1 MKDGHKIYAV
11 IDTNVLVS
19 ALFSSLE
26 NSNPGIV
33 INQVLEG
40 NITPLVNASILQ
52 EYREVLSRPKFN
64 FPERLIS
71 ALYDAFHELGMD
83 TETEQLDSSV
93 FPDKDDVVFYEVKM
107 AVEDSYL
114 VTGNIKHFPKDPLI
128 VTPAQMVAILKE
140 KGIYHEGIK

>member
-1 MKDGHKIYAV
+1 MKDANKIYAV

-19 ALFSSLE
+19 ALFLSPK

-40 NITPLVNASILQ
+40 NITPLVNASILR
-52 EYREVLSRPKFN
+52 EYREVLSRPKFK
-64 FPERLIS
+64 FPESLIS
-71 ALYDAFHELGMD
+71 ALYDAFMELGID

-114 VTGNIKHFPKDPLI
+114 VTGNIKHFPPNPFV

-140 KGIYHEGIK
+140 KGIYNEKN

>member
-1 MKDGHKIYAV
+1 MKDDNKIYAV

-19 ALFSSLE
+19 TLFSSNG
-26 NSNPGIV
+26 NSNPGII

-40 NITPLVNASILQ
+40 NITPLVNASILR
-52 EYREVLSRPKFN
+52 EYREVLSRSKFN
-64 FPERLIS
+64 FPESLIS
-71 ALYDAFHELGMD
+71 DLYDAFIELGID
-83 TETEQLDSSV
+83 IETEQLDSRL

-107 AVEDSYL
+107 TVEDSYL

-140 KGIYHEGIK
+140 KGIYNERN

>member
-1 MKDGHKIYAV
+1 MKDDNRIYAV

-19 ALFSSLE
+19 ALFSSHD

-64 FPERLIS
+64 FPESLIS
-71 ALYDAFHELGMD
+71 ALYDAFLELGID
-83 TETEQLDSSV
+83 TETEQLDTSV

-114 VTGNIKHFPKDPLI
+114 VTGNIKHFPKDPFI

-140 KGIYHEGIK
+140 KGIYNERN

>member
-1 MKDGHKIYAV
+1 MKDGNKIYAV

-19 ALFSSLE
+19 TLFSRFG
-26 NSNPGIV
+26 NSNPGII

-52 EYREVLSRPKFN
+52 EYREVLSRSKFN

-71 ALYDAFHELGMD
+71 ALYDAFIELGID
-83 TETEQLDSSV
+83 IETEQLDSSL

-128 VTPAQMVAILKE
+128 ITPAQMVAILKE
-140 KGIYHEGIK
+140 KGIYREEIK

>member
-1 MKDGHKIYAV
+1 MKDDNKIYAV

-19 ALFSSLE
+19 ALFSSHE
-26 NSNPGIV
+26 SSNPGIV
-33 INQVLEG
+33 ISQVLEG

-64 FPERLIS
+64 FPESLIS
-71 ALYDAFHELGMD
+71 ALYDALLVLGID
-83 TETEQLDSSV
+83 TETEPLDSSV

-114 VTGNIKHFPKDPLI
+114 VTGNIKHFPKNPLV
-128 VTPAQMVAILKE
+128 VTPAQMVAVLKE
-140 KGIYHEGIK
+140 KGIYNERN

>member
-1 MKDGHKIYAV
+1 MKDDNKIYAV

-19 ALFSSLE
+19 ALFSSRE

-64 FPERLIS
+64 FPENLIS
-71 ALYDAFHELGMD
+71 ALYDAFLVLGID

-114 VTGNIKHFPKDPLI
+114 VTGNIKHFPKDPLV

-140 KGIYHEGIK
+140 KGIYNERN

>member
-64 FPERLIS
+64 FPESLIS

-83 TETEQLDSSV
+83 TETEQLDSSL

-140 KGIYHEGIK
+140 KGIYHEEIR